1 MSPSGSSAP
10 AASAIR
16 CSMSSMAVTGSSA
29 SSKRRKKSAR
39 SASAPAGSQTS
50 TARWTTWE
58 SVRGVGSVGMLTP
71 YPTRTSSIVDGHRPR
86 RGRRRRPRT
95 ALVENRGEAAL
106 ERARENL
113 AHGALLEA
121 LDQLGHEALD
131 DQALRLGL
139 GQPARAEV
147 EELLLVDLR
156 DRRRV
161 RAAHVVGEDLQPWDR
176 VGVRALGQEQVAA
189 LLERVG
195 LLGAR
200 VDLDHPAPDGR
211 RAAGQDPAEG
221 EVGDRV

>member
-16 CSMSSMAVTGSSA
+16 CSMSSIAATGSSA

-39 SASAPAGSQTS
+39 SASVPAGSQTS

-58 SVRGVGSVGMLTP
+58 SVRGAGSVGMLRP
-71 YPTRTSSIVDGHRPR
+71 YPTRTHHQSWVETITAGVGRPIPP
-86 RGRRRRPRT
+86 PRT

-106 ERARENL
+106 ERAREDL

-131 DQALRLGL
+131 DQALCLGL

-161 RAAHVVGEDLQPWDR
+161 RAADVVGEDLEARDR
-176 VGVRALGQEQVAA
+176 VRAGALGQQQVAA
-189 LLERVG
+189 
-195 LLGAR
+195 
-200 VDLDHPAPDGR
+200 
-211 RAAGQDPAEG
+211 
-221 EVGDRV
+221 